1 MVYQQAWFSIADL
14 DKDSLQI
21 YKMKSKDSLG
31 VYIFIIEGG
40 IMIKDIELKRRDGIG
55 VYDTEEVEFKATKK
69 SRVLLIEV
77 PPHH

>member
-1 MVYQQAWFSIADL
+1 
-14 DKDSLQI
+14 
-21 YKMKSKDSLG
+21 MKSKDSLG

-40 IMIKDIELKRRDGIG
+40 ITIKDIELKRRDGVG
-55 VYDTEEVEFKATKK
+55 VYDTEEVEFKATEK